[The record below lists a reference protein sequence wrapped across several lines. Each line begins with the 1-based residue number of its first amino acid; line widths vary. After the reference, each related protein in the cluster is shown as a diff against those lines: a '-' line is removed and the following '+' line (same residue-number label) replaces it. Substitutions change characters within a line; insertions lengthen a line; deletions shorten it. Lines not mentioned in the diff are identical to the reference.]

1 MLKKLFIGNVVSSSS
16 NEPVFGSK
24 ESRIFTSGTF
34 KTWYLIHKWTS
45 LICTVFLLLLCVTGL
60 PMIFADEIAHM
71 LGRKVDTPEMAPD
84 APRVSLDSIVAAA
97 KARRPGEFIREVS
110 QPRDA
115 PDAWNVSMGLT
126 PDAIE
131 SSASFMFDAR
141 TGEVLLERKL
151 RQGVMYVITRLH
163 VDLFAGPAGSVSG
176 LAGMIFLGSMGL
188 LFVASIV
195 SGVVVYGPYMR
206 KLPFGTVR
214 RQRARR
220 LKWLDL
226 HNLLGIV
233 ILGWVLVV
241 GATGVIN
248 TLARP
253 ISSYWRA
260 TELAAMTAPWRGKPA
275 SATFASLD
283 RVVQVARAAEPTLKV
298 NSLAFPGQRNAGNHH
313 FTVFM
318 RGDTPLTLRLIKP
331 VLIDAQTGVLADKR
345 DMPWYVT
352 ALRVSQPLHF
362 GDYGGMPLQILWAV
376 LDLITIF
383 LLGSGLY
390 LWFVRRKTPIEARI
404 AAIEREEAEL
414 TMAASKEA
422 AL

>member
-1 MLKKLFIGNVVSSSS
+1 MLKDLFIGNAMSSTSS
-16 NEPVFGSK
+16 EPVFGSR
-24 ESRIFTSGTF
+24 ESAILTSGTF
-34 KTWYLIHKWTS
+34 KTWYLVHKWTS
-45 LICTVFLLLLCVTGL
+45 LICTVFLLLLCLTGL
-60 PMIFADEIAHM
+60 PMIFGDEIAYF
-71 LGRKVDTPEMAPD
+71 LGNKVDTPEMATD
-84 APRVSLDSIVAAA
+84 APRVSLDSIVEAA
-97 KARRPGEFIREVS
+97 KARRPGEFIRSVS

-151 RQGVMYVITRLH
+151 RQGVMYIITKLH
-163 VDLFAGPAGSVSG
+163 VDLFAGPAGSLSG
-176 LAGMIFLGSMGL
+176 LAGMLFLGSMGL
-188 LFVASIV
+188 LFVVSIV

-206 KLPFGTVR
+206 KLSFGTVR
-214 RQRARR
+214 RERAPR

-233 ILGWVLVV
+233 IIAWVLVV
-241 GATGVIN
+241 GITGVIN

-253 ISSYWRA
+253 IFSYWQA
-260 TELAAMTAPWRGKPA
+260 TELAAMTGPWRGKLAPT
-275 SATFASLD
+275 TFASLD
-283 RVVQVARAAEPTLKV
+283 RAVQAARAAEPTLK
-298 NSLAFPGQRNAGNHH
+298 LAAVVFPGQRNAGNYHYV
-313 FTVFM
+313 VFM
-318 RGDTPLTLRLIKP
+318 RGDTPFTLRLIKP
-331 VLIDAQTGVLADKR
+331 VLIDARTGEFADKR

-376 LDLITIF
+376 LDLITIV

-390 LWFVRRKTPIEARI
+390 LWLVRRKTPIEARI
-404 AAIEREEAEL
+404 AEIERAEAEVTL
-414 TMAASKEA
+414 A
-422 AL
+422 ALKGATP